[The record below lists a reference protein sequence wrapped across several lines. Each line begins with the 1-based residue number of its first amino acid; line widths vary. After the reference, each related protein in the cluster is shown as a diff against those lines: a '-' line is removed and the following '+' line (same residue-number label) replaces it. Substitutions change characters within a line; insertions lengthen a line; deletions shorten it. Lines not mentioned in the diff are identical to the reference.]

1 MFISR
6 YYHTLEAKGRLAIPA
21 AYREKLASGGVITIG
36 LDGCLFLF
44 PDSYWQELLQKLV
57 ALPLTNQTARQ
68 FTRVLVQSAVDLNL
82 DSQGRTLIP
91 DFLRESASLKKQV
104 VIAGALERVEI
115 WDRDRYHQHLNLI
128 TQENP
133 DWESGLK
140 DLNI

>member
-1 MFISR
+1 MFTSH
-6 YYHTLEAKGRLAIPA
+6 YYHTLETKGRLAIPVVF
-21 AYREKLASGGVITIG
+21 REKLTSGGVITIG

-44 PDSYWQELLQKLV
+44 PNSYWQELCNKLA
-57 ALPLTNQTARQ
+57 ALPLTNQVGRQ
-68 FTRVLVQSAVDLNL
+68 FIRLLVQSAADLAL

-91 DFLRESASLKKQV
+91 DYLKESASLKKQV
-104 VIAGALERVEI
+104 VIAGALERIEI